1 MKNDSLE
8 SKMAELKNILAEME
22 EEGKTIDEMHKLYK
36 RGTVLSKEI
45 SNELKAMSGQIK
57 LYNNDLTEYAEEDG
71 DNE

>member
-8 SKMAELKNILAEME
+8 NKMAELKKILEEME

-45 SNELKAMSGQIK
+45 SVELKAMSGQIK
-57 LYNNDLTEYAEEDG
+57 LYNNDLTDYAEEDG

>member
-45 SNELKAMSGQIK
+45 SIELKAMSGQIK